1 MSVKTR
7 TLIPFAR
14 PGHLRHFLSC
24 TAAAL
29 LLTQGSTLAQDAP
42 GKVKPPAD
50 SDAAGSEKPST
61 DQPSGEEAQP
71 GEAPVQEKEEPETQE
86 ETPPTDEPTA
96 PPEQPPEQPGEE
108 APAAAEAPLSETE
121 EAAEPP
127 AETTTPSP
135 PPKAAAPVAT
145 VPIPPSGPSRPV
157 IVRTSAPSSGTEPL
171 VPRGLVAAELGFA
184 ATSLDGYTGYWISPL
199 LSGWFRLERTIAI
212 EAEWGSVA
220 LLASPDPDSDRSG
233 IGAGNPYLGFYS
245 VRQHGPT
252 VLKVGM
258 GMTMPVATVVSETDF
273 ETDKN
278 TYRGAMAMRGMW
290 KWWLWMPDSISLAV
304 PVSWDSEVAGRWL
317 WGGEGALAA
326 TVLLPRPGRTM
337 VFLRDEPRTADLLV
351 PLELYAG
358 YRTGKLVAGGRLQAV
373 FVATGETELQL
384 SFSPY
389 GKLELGQGFLEAR
402 FTANIDRPLG
412 FAFEKGRFWG
422 IHLGGGYGFK

>member
-14 PGHLRHFLSC
+14 PGHLRRFLSC
-24 TAAAL
+24 TAAVL

-42 GKVKPPAD
+42 EKVKPPAD
-50 SDAAGSEKPST
+50 PDPAGSEKPST

-71 GEAPVQEKEEPETQE
+71 GEAPVQEKEEPKTQE
-86 ETPPTDEPTA
+86 ETPPADEPTA
-96 PPEQPPEQPGEE
+96 PPEQAAEQPGEE
-108 APAAAEAPLSETE
+108 AQAATEAPVSETE
-121 EAAEPP
+121 VAAEPP
-127 AETTTPSP
+127 AEATAPGP
-135 PPKAAAPVAT
+135 QPKAAAPGPT
-145 VPIPPSGPSRPV
+145 VPIPPSGPSRTP
-157 IVRTSAPSSGTEPL
+157 IVTTSTPSSGTEPL

-220 LLASPDPDSDRSG
+220 LLASPDPDSNRSG

-252 VLKVGM
+252 VLRVGVGM
-258 GMTMPVATVVSETDF
+258 TIPVATISGDSRIA
-273 ETDKN
+273 DWN
-278 TYRGAMAMRGMW
+278 TYQGAMAMRGMW
-290 KWWLWMPDSISLAV
+290 RWWLWVPDSLSLAI
-304 PVSWDSEVAGRWL
+304 PVSWDSEIAGRWL

-326 TVLLPRPGRTM
+326 TVILPKPARST
-337 VFLRDEPRTADLLV
+337 VFLRDEPRTADLLI

-384 SFSPY
+384 SLSPY